1 MQYQVVLRQR
11 NIPDQEL
18 LDDLKRVA
26 ALLGN
31 AQWVTYAQYE
41 KYGIVAPNTI
51 KYRFGSWENALVKA
65 GFSVA
70 NIRHKQHW
78 HCPSKQALIEDIQAV
93 AKQLNTTTITSTQY
107 EQYGK
112 YGRSCAHN
120 YFGAWA
126 NVIKAADLSATG
138 FHTAGITDA
147 ELFEDIAN
155 VWLKLGRQPSYNHF
169 RRIGLSKY
177 GATTYA
183 RRFGSWNNALLRF
196 VEAMQN
202 AEQDSDLTH
211 VQPQP
216 MPTDATDSTHA
227 VPHNTPRE
235 VNYRLRYKVMMRDHC
250 RCCICGKSP
259 ATHLG
264 TVLEID
270 HIYPYSKGGETILE
284 NLQTLCKQCN
294 LGKSDL
300 I

>member
-11 NIPDQEL
+11 NIPDQDL

-31 AQWVTYAQYE
+31 AQWITYAQYQ

-51 KYRFGSWENALVKA
+51 KNRFGSWENALVKA
-65 GFSVA
+65 GFSPA
-70 NIRHKQHW
+70 NIHHKQHW
-78 HCPSKQALIEDIQAV
+78 HCPSKQALIEDVQAV

-126 NVIKAADLSATG
+126 DVIKAANLTNTG
-138 FHTAGITDA
+138 FHTAGISDA

-155 VWLKLGRQPSYNHF
+155 VWLKLGKQPSYNHF
-169 RRIGLSKY
+169 RIKGLSKY

-183 RRFGSWNNALLRF
+183 RRFGSWNNALMAF
-196 VEAMQN
+196 ANAMQN
-202 AEQDSDLTH
+202 
-211 VQPQP
+211 
-216 MPTDATDSTHA
+216 TDAENNTQIEQSQYTQNNSTGEITANTHK
-227 VPHNTPRE
+227 TPRE
-235 VNYRLRYKVMMRDHC
+235 VNYRLRYKVMMRDQC

-259 ATHLG
+259 ATHPG

-270 HIYPYSKGGETILE
+270 HIYPYSKGGETTLE

-294 LGKSDL
+294 LGKSD
-300 I
+300 II